1 MGTALNSR
9 LYDCEVVHQRLSP
22 RRHDFRYR
30 IFYLDLDLDELPE
43 LHRRLRLFSHR
54 GFNFYSFHDSDHLD
68 VGAGPGIRENLAA
81 WLGERGVELPD
92 DARVRLVTLPRIL
105 GYIFNPVCFYL
116 VHTPDGRATRA
127 VVEVCNT
134 FHELK
139 PYLISEPES
148 DGYFRLIT
156 PKHFYVSP
164 FTSLTAEFDFRIRV
178 PDENGIE
185 IHIDDRE
192 NGEVILLSWIRGDAR
207 PLTDRRLLWY
217 AIRYP
222 LLTLQIIFK
231 IHWQALRL
239 WMKRLPVFRKSD
251 QPDLQ
256 RDLYRPHHSTPP
268 DSDHEP
274 HH

>member
-1 MGTALNSR
+1 MGPALKSR

-22 RRHDFRYR
+22 KRHGFRYQV
-30 IFYLDLDLDELPE
+30 FFLDLDLDELPR
-43 LHRRLRLFSHR
+43 LHRELRLFSHG
-54 GFNFYSFHDSDHLD
+54 GFNLYSFRDDDHLD
-68 VGAGPGIRENLAA
+68 VGAGPELRANLSA
-81 WLGERGVELPD
+81 WMRQQGSELPA

-105 GYIFNPVCFYL
+105 GYLFNPVCFYF
-116 VHTPDGRATRA
+116 VHASDGRATQA

-139 PYLISEPES
+139 PYLIDQPES
-148 DGYFRLIT
+148 EGYFHLTT

-164 FTSLTAEFDFRIRV
+164 FTSLTAEFDFRVRV

-192 NGEVILLSWIRGDAR
+192 NGETILLSWIRGKSR
-207 PLTDRRLLWY
+207 PLNDKALLWY
-217 AIRYP
+217 AFRYP
-222 LLTLQIIFK
+222 LLTLQIIVK
-231 IHWQALRL
+231 IHWQALLL
-239 WMKRLPVFRKSD
+239 WMKRLPFLRKSS

-256 RDLYRPHHSTPP
+256 RDLYRPYS

-274 HH
+274 